1 MFLSTF
7 SSAFACVRITPVC
20 EEEEGG
26 AVEVHNAD

>member
-7 SSAFACVRITPVC
+7 ISAFACVRITPVC

-26 AVEVHNAD
+26 AIELNNAD